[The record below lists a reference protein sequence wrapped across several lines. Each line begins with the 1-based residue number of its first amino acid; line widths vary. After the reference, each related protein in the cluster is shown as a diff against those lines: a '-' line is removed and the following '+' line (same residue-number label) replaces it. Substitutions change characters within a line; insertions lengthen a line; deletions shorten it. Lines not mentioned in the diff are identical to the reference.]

1 MTVLHLRTS
10 LTGTDSFWLES
21 KIGKKSNNRAI
32 SLPLVPTDP
41 DCSEYDSSKKD

>member
-10 LTGTDSFWLES
+10 LAGTDSFRLES

-32 SLPLVPTDP
+32 SLPVVPPDP
-41 DCSEYDSSKKD
+41 EYDSSKED